1 MIECSCAGDFDRMG
15 SEIKSGKIV
24 VFPTDTVFGIGT
36 VPTSR
41 EGIARL
47 YEIKKRHLEKKVP
60 VLFSGVEEVSKFV
73 KMDGRAHSI
82 ARKFWPGQVT
92 MVLPVVSKMIPRE
105 LLGQEETLAVRVPKH
120 DCCLRLISAC
130 GNALIGTSANFS
142 GSRSFTDPDERDLLE
157 FARQADYFVRGPCG
171 NSTLPST
178 IVDLSKPSIV
188 SVLREGAIPR
198 KTLEDYLSNIS
209 SADFSLSATSS

>member
-1 MIECSCAGDFDRMG
+1 MIESNCISDFDRLG
-15 SEIKSGKIV
+15 NEVKSGKIA
-24 VFPTDTVFGIGT
+24 VFPTDTVFGVGT

-41 EGIARL
+41 KGVARL
-47 YEIKKRHLEKKVP
+47 YKIKKRHLEKKVP

-73 KMDGRAHSI
+73 EMDERAHSI

-92 MVLPVVSKMIPRE
+92 LVLPVTNKLIPKE
-105 LLGQEETLAVRVPKH
+105 LLGKEETLAVRVPNH

-142 GSRSFTDPDERDLLE
+142 GSRSFTDPDEPSLLE
-157 FARQADYFVRGPCG
+157 FAKQADYFVRGPCG
-171 NSTLPST
+171 KSTLPST
-178 IVDLSKPSIV
+178 ILDLSSPSTI
-188 SVLREGAIPR
+188 SIIREGAIPR
-198 KTLEDYLSNIS
+198 KTIEDYMSNIS